1 MTRDETDIQT
11 DAPQRFPVS
20 VAAAASI
27 AAVLLA
33 VAAASWAGDAN
44 WLYLGVL
51 AIGVGSIGGFFALR
65 YRRWLA
71 ATLSI
76 ASAIVGVWMLVAIS
90 NWEGT

>member
-1 MTRDETDIQT
+1 MSRGETDIQIEV
-11 DAPQRFPVS
+11 PERFPVS
-20 VAAAASI
+20 VAAAASV

-33 VAAASWAGDAN
+33 VAATSWAGDAN

-51 AIGVGSIGGFFALR
+51 AIGAGSIGGFFALQ

-76 ASAIVGVWMLVAIS
+76 ASAIAGVWMLVAIS
-90 NWEGT
+90 TREGT